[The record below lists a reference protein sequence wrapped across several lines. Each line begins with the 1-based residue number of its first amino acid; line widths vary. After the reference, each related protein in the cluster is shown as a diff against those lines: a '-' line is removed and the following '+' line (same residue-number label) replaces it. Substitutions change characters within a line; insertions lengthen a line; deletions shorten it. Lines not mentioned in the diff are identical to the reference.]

1 MANALPTIEELAEAG
16 VHFGHR
22 TRQWNPK
29 MKPFIYGV
37 REGIHIVN
45 LEKTLDQLKAC
56 TEFINEA
63 SKAGACVVIVG
74 TKRQAAPVVREVAQ
88 KAGVHFIAERWPG
101 GLITNFDN
109 IKKAIDHYDELRT
122 QLANTEAVKTM
133 GAKKKFALIKEVE
146 RLGKIFAGLV
156 GIKTAPNLIVVVD
169 PRREKTAVAEARRS
183 KAKIV
188 GIVDTNTD
196 PSVVDY
202 PVAANDDAIKSVE
215 IVLTAITQAIHTT
228 NASKAETSSNKKD
241 K

>member
-1 MANALPTIEELAEAG
+1 MANVLPTIEELAEAG

-37 REGIHIVN
+37 REGIHIIN
-45 LEKTLDQLKAC
+45 LEQTLMQLKDC
-56 TEFINEA
+56 TAFISEA

-88 KAGVHFIAERWPG
+88 NAGVHFIAERWPG
-101 GLITNFDN
+101 GLITNFSN
-109 IKKAIDHYDELRT
+109 IKKAIDHYDELRNE
-122 QLANTEAVKTM
+122 LADTEAVKSM

-156 GIKTAPNLIVVVD
+156 GIKSAPNLIIVVD

-188 GIVDTNTD
+188 GVVDTNTD

-215 IVLTAITQAIHTT
+215 IVLTAITKSIHKPD
-228 NASKAETSSNKKD
+228 SGKAESASKKD